1 MINFTRILSTAI
13 KAGRNL
19 AKFRLFGPDDVREKP
34 IAAPYGVDG
43 NPIKKMVGIYAK
55 TGEDGKGVLLGFIQ
69 ENALADP
76 GELRLFATDENGVEK
91 AFIWLTNS
99 GTIELNG
106 NADNLVR
113 YSKLKQGFDQLR
125 NDFNSLIADYNGH
138 THPVT
143 SAPGTTGPVA
153 VPLSGSSA
161 SIVTSKINDLKS
173 S

>member
-1 MINFTRILSTAI
+1 MVNFTRIISSTI

-43 NPIKKMVGIYAK
+43 NPIPKMVGIYAK

-76 GELRLFATDENGVEK
+76 GELRLFATDQNGVEK
-91 AFIWLTNS
+91 CFIWLKNN

-106 NADNLVR
+106 SADNLVR
-113 YSKLKQGFDQLR
+113 YSKLKQGFDELR
-125 NDFNSLIADYNGH
+125 NDFNSLILDYNGH
-138 THPVT
+138 IHVT
-143 SAPGTTGPVA
+143 PSGNSSPIA

-161 SIVTSKINDLKS
+161 SIITSKINELKTS
-173 S
+173 